1 MAFEWITQL
10 FNLSPAALTVRA
22 QALSPND
29 EGRLLWDIF
38 FPRQNVDSVDLAD
51 VLTLDTRAAADRREW
66 NGNGRL
72 IPVET
77 PSLREISMVPI
88 EAYDK
93 IDEKEMQR
101 LMERF
106 LGNAQLIANQIG
118 VSLPD
123 RGDRLAQA
131 CYRRL
136 ELDAFSAWL
145 TGTIVQRNPQDAAK
159 TYTASFGIDSGRIQ
173 TAATAWND
181 PGLNAYDEFLAWAED
196 GMDEVGPMAGAML
209 RLPTLK
215 AIQADAPDLANGVQM
230 TRADLESRIQ
240 DDLGSPFRFFIN
252 EQTID
257 VFNDGGTAKTRTK
270 VFAAEKVAF
279 IPQGNA
285 VGYSGF
291 APVVRA
297 MELSSQV
304 PDAGIDIRGATVY
317 HNAHNAGKEL
327 EIQAQLN
334 ALPVP
339 DEELIWVIDA
349 GV

>member
-1 MAFEWITQL
+1 MFEWITQL

-29 EGRLLWDIF
+29 NGRLLWDLI
-38 FPRQNVDSVDLAD
+38 FPRQNVNSVDLAD
-51 VLTLDTRAAADRREW
+51 VLSLDDRPSADRREW
-66 NGNGRL
+66 NGPGRL

-93 IDEKEMQR
+93 IDEKEMQN

-123 RGDRLAQA
+123 RADRLAMA

-136 ELDAFSAWL
+136 EIDAFSAWL
-145 TGTIVQRNPQDAAK
+145 TGTIIQRNPQDASK

-173 TAATAWND
+173 TASTAWND
-181 PGLNAYDEFLAWAED
+181 PGLNAYDEFIAWAED
-196 GMDEVGPMAGAML
+196 GVDAVGSIGGVML

-215 AIQADAPDLANGVQM
+215 AIQADAPDLPNGVSM
-230 TRADLESRIQ
+230 TRAQLESRIQ
-240 DDLGSPFRFFIN
+240 DDLGSPFKFYVN
-252 EQTID
+252 ESQID

-270 VFAAEKVAF
+270 VFAAEKVALM
-279 IPQGNA
+279 PQGNA

-297 MELSSQV
+297 MELSAQV
-304 PDAGIDIRGATVY
+304 PDAGIEVQGVTVF
-317 HNAHNAGKEL
+317 HDAHNAGKEL

-339 DEELIWVIDA
+339 SEELVWVIDA

>member
-1 MAFEWITQL
+1 MPFNWIEEIMQ
-10 FNLSPAALTVRA
+10 LSPAALTVRV

-29 EGRLLWDIF
+29 QGNLVWDLF
-38 FPRQNVDSVDLAD
+38 FPRRNVDSVDLQD
-51 VLTLDTRAAADRREW
+51 VLTLDDRPAADRREW
-66 NGNGRL
+66 NGPGRL
-72 IPVET
+72 IPVQT

-93 IDEKEMQR
+93 ISEKEMQK

-106 LGNAQLIANQIG
+106 LGNQVQVANIIG
-118 VSLPD
+118 VQLPD
-123 RGDRLAQA
+123 RADRLALS

-136 ELDAFSAWL
+136 ELDAFQAWL
-145 TGTIVQRNPQDAAK
+145 TGTITQRNPQDASK

-173 TAATAWND
+173 TASTDWDD
-181 PGLNAYDEFLAWAED
+181 PGLNAYDEFIAWVED
-196 GMDEVGPMAGAML
+196 GIDEVGPVSGAMM
-209 RLPTLK
+209 RLATLK
-215 AIQADAPDLANGVQM
+215 AIQADAPDLVGGVPM
-230 TRADLESRIQ
+230 SRAQLQSRVQ
-240 DDLGSPFRFFIN
+240 DDLGSPFTFFVNENSIN
-252 EQTID
+252 
-257 VFNDGGTAKTRTK
+257 VFTDGGTATTREK
-270 VFAAEKVAF
+270 VFTAEKVAL

-297 MELSSQV
+297 MEISSQV
-304 PDAGIDIRGATVY
+304 PEAGIDVRGATIY

-327 EIQAQLN
+327 EIDAQLN

-339 DEELIWVIDA
+339 DEEKIWVIDV